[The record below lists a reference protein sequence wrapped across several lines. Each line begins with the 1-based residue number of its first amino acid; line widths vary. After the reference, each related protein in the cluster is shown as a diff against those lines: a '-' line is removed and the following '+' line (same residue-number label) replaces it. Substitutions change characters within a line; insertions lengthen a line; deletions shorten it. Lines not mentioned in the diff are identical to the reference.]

1 MRVLIIIWFC
11 LLSAVLVITLIFKG
25 EATQFYGIA
34 ETREIVINAEN
45 SVEIKRI
52 HVVLGQIINE
62 ADTLA
67 ELHRPELT
75 MKINEITHQLDE
87 LKAQKKSLRGICAV
101 LTAEGY
107 KPRTKVWHHQ
117 LIQGVLAR
125 ANRQA

>member
-1 MRVLIIIWFC
+1 MSDKVPFGWKPDPNDPARILKDDDEQK
-11 LLSAVLVITLIFKG
+11 T
-25 EATQFYGIA
+25 
-34 ETREIVINAEN
+34 
-45 SVEIKRI
+45 IKRI
-52 HVVLGQIINE
+52 
-62 ADTLA
+62 
-67 ELHRPELT
+67 
-75 MKINEITHQLDE
+75 ME